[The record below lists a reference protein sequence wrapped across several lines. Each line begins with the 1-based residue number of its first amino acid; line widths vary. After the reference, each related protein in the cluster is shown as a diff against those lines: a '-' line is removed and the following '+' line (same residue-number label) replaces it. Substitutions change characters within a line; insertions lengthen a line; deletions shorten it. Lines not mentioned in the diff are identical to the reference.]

1 MSLSHSYTMPLFKQ
15 LQVAGSEILIWH
27 ITEEEQYFV
36 AQSGLISNKIH
47 LKKRLEFLSSRYC
60 LKLLLPQIDLSDIA
74 KDDEGK
80 PYLLSHNVQFSI
92 SHSYPYVAVAVHP
105 AKAIGID
112 IQTLQEKILRL
123 QPKFLAPEEMALC
136 HNDIRH
142 ITAAWCCKEAMYK
155 KYALGGLDF
164 RIHMPITRLDL
175 QEDRGHAIIHFHKGT
190 ARYPQ
195 EFYIEAGSDH
205 TIAVTI

>member
-1 MSLSHSYTMPLFKQ
+1 MPLFKQ
-15 LQVAGSEILIWH
+15 LQVAGADIIIWH

-47 LKKRLEFLSSRYC
+47 LKKRLEFLASRYC
-60 LKLLLPQIDLSDIA
+60 LKLLLPHIELSDIV
-74 KDDEGK
+74 KDEEGK
-80 PYLLSHNVQFSI
+80 PYLLSHDVQFSI
-92 SHSYPYVAVAVHP
+92 SHSYPYVAVALHRE
-105 AKAIGID
+105 KAIGID

-123 QPKFLAPEEMALC
+123 QPKFLSPEEMSLC
-136 HNDIRH
+136 LNNIRY

-164 RIHMPITRLDL
+164 KLHMPVTRLEL
-175 QEDRGHAIIHFHKGT
+175 PNGTGNATIHFNKDA

-195 EFYIEAGSDH
+195 DFYIAATADH
-205 TIAVTI
+205 AIAVTV